1 VPRDERPTDGYAARM
16 AFALEKDPHE
26 HARRTRVRLKLVA
39 VILAWLVT
47 VPLLLVYGLAVTHR
61 NHDVLAAAAL
71 VAVLGPFAAAVI
83 ATKNHRF
90 GLGGLLIVLTLLM
103 TFPAIAIVRL

>member
-1 VPRDERPTDGYAARM
+1 M

-39 VILAWLVT
+39 VLLTWLVT
-47 VPLLLVYGLAVTHR
+47 VPLLLVYGLTVTHR
-61 NHDVLAAAAL
+61 NHDVLKAAAL
-71 VAVLGPFAAAVI
+71 ITVLGPFVAAVI

-103 TFPAIAIVRL
+103 TLPALAMVRL